1 MIRAPIALF
10 VYNRPRHTRAT
21 LQALRDNALA
31 SQSDLFVFWTRQETQ
46 AAAGVEEVRSA
57 SLDRRIQIRHGGR
70 ADLEH
75 GIGRVHHRGVERA
88 LRRYGRA
95 IVVEDDLATSPHFL
109 DYMNAA
115 LERYEPEDRVMQISG
130 YMFLAT
136 LHTSADAIFLPF
148 ITSWGWATWARAWR
162 HYDPLARN
170 HPRLPEDPALRRRF
184 DLDGHY
190 PYFKMLQAQQHG
202 KIDSWAISCYLSVF
216 FRNGLALYP
225 KKSLVRNLGFDGS
238 GVNCNVSDFA
248 QGDLDPDFRVNAM
261 PDTIETTAEIQT
273 VYRSLPVPRLSWTS
287 VLSRASRM
295 LGLRA
300 EGGIREDPVRGIR
313 GDYLE
318 PLRFL

>member
-10 VYNRPRHTRAT
+10 VYNRPRHTRST
-21 LQALRDNALA
+21 LQALRANALA
-31 SQSDLFVFWTRQETQ
+31 SQSDLFVFSDAARKPE
-46 AAAGVEEVRSA
+46 AAAGVEEVRQLLRSIDGFKSVA
-57 SLDRRIQIRHGGR
+57 
-70 ADLEH
+70 
-75 GIGRVHHRGVERA
+75 VVERTSNLGLA
-88 LRRYGRA
+88 ASITEGLNELCGRYGRA
-95 IVVEDDLATSPHFL
+95 IVLEDDLATSPHFL

-130 YMFLAT
+130 HMFLAT

-170 HPRLPEDPALRRRF
+170 YPRLAGDPALRRRF

-202 KIDSWAISCYLSVF
+202 RIDSWAIRWYLSVF
-216 FRNGLALYP
+216 FRDGLALYP

-248 QGDLDPDFRVNAM
+248 QGDLDPDFRVNVM
-261 PDTIETTAEIQT
+261 PDTVETTAEIQA

-295 LGLRA
+295 LGLGA
-300 EGGIREDPVRGIR
+300 
-313 GDYLE
+313 
-318 PLRFL
+318 